1 MLLIVVMAVLAM
13 NRVISFSGDEE
24 FLDSLD
30 SMIESTGYRNRS
42 MFLRDASLHFAEA
55 SRGDLNTMDDDSK
68 TEGVLVIFYQHG
80 VETKILDIRHSH
92 SIEVSSFHHNCLKES
107 HTCVDTM
114 QIRGTASAVKDAISR
129 LRSTQD
135 VDRVSF
141 VSAPLRDS
149 GCC

>member
-1 MLLIVVMAVLAM
+1 MAM

-24 FLDSLD
+24 FLESLD
-30 SMIESTGYRNRS
+30 SMIESTGYKNRS
-42 MFLRDASLHFAEA
+42 MFLRDASLHFADS
-55 SRGDLNTMDDDSK
+55 SRSDLSLMDDNAK
-68 TEGVLVIFYQHG
+68 TEGILVIFYQHG

-107 HTCVDTM
+107 HTSVDTM
-114 QIRGTASAVKDAISR
+114 QISGTASSVRDAISR

-141 VSAPLRDS
+141 VSAPLRES

>member
-1 MLLIVVMAVLAM
+1 M

-24 FLDSLD
+24 FLESLD
-30 SMIESTGYRNRS
+30 SMIESTGYKNRS
-42 MFLRDASLHFAEA
+42 MFLRDASLHFADS
-55 SRGDLNTMDDDSK
+55 SRSDLNLMDDNAK
-68 TEGVLVIFYQHG
+68 TEGILVIFYQHG

-114 QIRGTASAVKDAISR
+114 QISGTASSVRDAISR

-141 VSAPLRDS
+141 VSAPLRES

>member
-1 MLLIVVMAVLAM
+1 MLLIVVILALAM

-24 FLDSLD
+24 FLGSLD
-30 SMIESTGYRNRS
+30 SMVESTGYRNRS

-55 SRGDLNTMDDDSK
+55 SRGDLSTMEDDSK

-114 QIRGTASAVKDAISR
+114 QISGTAGAVKDAISR

-141 VSAPLRDS
+141 VSAPLRES

>member
-1 MLLIVVMAVLAM
+1 MAM

-24 FLDSLD
+24 FLESLD
-30 SMIESTGYRNRS
+30 SMIESTGYKNRS
-42 MFLRDASLHFAEA
+42 MFLRDASLHFADS
-55 SRGDLNTMDDDSK
+55 SRSDLSLMDDNAK
-68 TEGVLVIFYQHG
+68 TEGILVIFYQHG

-114 QIRGTASAVKDAISR
+114 QISGTASSVRDAISR

-141 VSAPLRDS
+141 VSAPLRES

>member
-1 MLLIVVMAVLAM
+1 MT
-13 NRVISFSGDEE
+13 RVISFSGDDE
-24 FLDSLD
+24 FLDNLD
-30 SMIESTGYRNRS
+30 SMIENTGYKNRS
-42 MFLRDASLHFAEA
+42 MFLRDASLHFAD
-55 SRGDLNTMDDDSK
+55 SSMRDLSVLEDNSK

-107 HTCVDTM
+107 HTCVYTM
-114 QIRGTASAVKDAISR
+114 QLSGSASSIRDTISR

-141 VSAPLRDS
+141 VSAPLRES